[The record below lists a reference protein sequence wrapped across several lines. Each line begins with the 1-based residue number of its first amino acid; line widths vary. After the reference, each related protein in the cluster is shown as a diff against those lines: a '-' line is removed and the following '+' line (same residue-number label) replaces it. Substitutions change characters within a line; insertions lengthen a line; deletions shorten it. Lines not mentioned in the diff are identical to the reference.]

1 MSAPEQA
8 AASKP
13 STPVDEDPA
22 FRSALD
28 STTRVVATTALALA
42 IGGLTSWAQ
51 GGRLGAFAPVANS
64 VSGWTIP
71 TVLLIALTRL
81 RPGWS
86 ALAGTGGFLGM
97 VIGYTVASAL
107 RGLYYNPMLFGVVA
121 VVAGPFIGVA
131 TAWLR
136 SSDWRPHLGS
146 GLLAGILVGESV
158 YGLTAIRATTGW
170 VYWGAVG
177 LLGLALHASTVL
189 RRPARRVSVA
199 AGLVLLLTVTA
210 VFNVAYRLLGAVTA

>member
-1 MSAPEQA
+1 MAPNGRQMSAPEQA

-13 STPVDEDPA
+13 STPVDEAPA
-22 FRSALD
+22 FHSARD

-97 VIGYTVASAL
+97 VIGYTLASAL
-107 RGLYYNPMLFGVVA
+107 R
-121 VVAGPFIGVA
+121 
-131 TAWLR
+131 
-136 SSDWRPHLGS
+136 
-146 GLLAGILVGESV
+146 
-158 YGLTAIRATTGW
+158 
-170 VYWGAVG
+170 
-177 LLGLALHASTVL
+177 
-189 RRPARRVSVA
+189 
-199 AGLVLLLTVTA
+199 
-210 VFNVAYRLLGAVTA
+210 